1 MSDIQFTIA
10 AIDNFTSTFRNLDS
24 QLSQA
29 YKTAGTMGKSM
40 IVAGAAVGTGL
51 GAAVKTAA
59 DFEKTMSRVGALSG
73 ATDKE
78 MKKLNETALH
88 LGETTSFSASQ
99 AGEGMS
105 YLAMAGYKTN
115 EIISAMPGL
124 LAGAAAG
131 QTDLATTADITSNIL
146 SGFGIQA
153 SETGRVMD
161 VLTAT
166 FTNSNTDLRML
177 GETMKYLAPVAKSV
191 GISLEETAAAT
202 GILGNAGIQGTMAG
216 TSMAMAMTR
225 LASPVGKAKKMM
237 EKLGFSAFD
246 ANGTMIPLSDMIT
259 QLTEKTKDLTQ
270 QQKLQAIK
278 TIFGQEALKSI
289 LTLMEAGGDTIAE
302 FATELENSGGIAEEI
317 AGKQLD
323 NLMGQLTIL
332 KSAFEGAAIS
342 IGNAL
347 LPSLKTITSGI
358 QMLMDKFNGLP
369 EGMKAAIAIFAAL
382 SSIGLLVSGALLF
395 IISLIPGFIAGFTAI
410 AGVLGTTAGA
420 LAVTIGW
427 IGLAIAAVVGIGIA
441 LYNAYQNVGWFRD
454 MVNAA
459 WAQIKTYWGIAID
472 WIKSKTSQVISA
484 VSAFI
489 GQQLE
494 KIRSW
499 WKKHGDQVMSIVRT
513 LMQMTSDIVKAGMRF
528 IQGIFQIVFPILES
542 IVKVAWS
549 FISNYIGTAINVIL
563 RLINVG
569 LALLRGD
576 WSAAWEN
583 IKGIAVD
590 IVSGIVKFFKDIDLF
605 QVGKDIIS
613 GLVKGIGS
621 MAGAVGSAVE
631 SIASGIPAGVKKLL
645 GIHSPSRV
653 MMALGEFT
661 GEGFAIGVGDMQK
674 MVSQASAKLA
684 NAALIDGGS
693 LGAISVAPIRRNS
706 GAAAATTASSSDSK
720 LDLLLAAIQKRTGRR
735 DPVEV
740 VINMDGRVVAR
751 QLVDPMEMELQ
762 RKATSRRRAAGRV

>member
-1 MSDIQFTIA
+1 MADIQFTIA

-24 QLSQA
+24 NLNQA

-40 IVAGAAVGTGL
+40 LVAGAAVGTGL

-73 ATDKE
+73 ATDRE

-237 EKLGFSAFD
+237 DKLGFSAFD

-382 SSIGLLVSGALLF
+382 SSIGLLVGGALLW
-395 IISLIPGFIAGFTAI
+395 IISLIPGIIGGFTAI
-410 AGVLGTTAGA
+410 AGAMNLTAGA

-441 LYNAYQNVGWFRD
+441 LYKAYQNIGWFRD

-459 WAQIKTYWGIAID
+459 WAQIKEYWGIAID
-472 WIKSKTSQVISA
+472 WIKAKTSQVIGA
-484 VSAFI
+484 VSSFI

-499 WKKHGDQVMSIVRT
+499 WKSHGDQVMSIVRT
-513 LMQMTSDIVKAGMRF
+513 LMQMTSDIVKAGMRY
-528 IQGIFQIVFPILES
+528 IQGIFQIVFPILEG
-542 IVKVAWS
+542 IVRVAWS
-549 FISNYIGTAINVIL
+549 FISNYIDTAIDVIL
-563 RLINVG
+563 GIIDVG
-569 LALLRGD
+569 MSLLEGD
-576 WSAAWEN
+576 WSGAWES

-590 IVSGIVKFFKDIDLF
+590 IVEGIVGFFQDIDLF
-605 QVGKDIIS
+605 EVGKDIIQ
-613 GLVKGIGS
+613 GLVNGIS
-621 MAGAVGSAVE
+621 NMAGSVGDAVAG
-631 SIASGIPAGVKKLL
+631 IAKGIPAGVKKLL

-653 MMALGEFT
+653 MFALGEYT
-661 GEGFAIGVGDMQK
+661 GEGLANGIGNMQK
-674 MVSQASAKLA
+674 LVQKAAMVL
-684 NAALIDGGS
+684 
-693 LGAISVAPIRRNS
+693 S
-706 GAAAATTASSSDSK
+706 GAAVV
-720 LDLLLAAIQKRTGRR
+720 
-735 DPVEV
+735 DPVQMATPAVTPIRQVSTQANHSAAAVESSNSAYGRNSSAEYYFEIP
-740 VINMDGRVVAR
+740 VIVDGRQVAR
-751 QLVDPMEMELQ
+751 ATARFTEEEIEKMKKT
-762 RKATSRRRAAGRV
+762 KARSAGILSR